1 MVRKWVA
8 EGRIRRFESGG
19 IEAMVRSWQYF
30 TGPVYRLCKLTEIV
44 VGLSNTCLR
53 PANVHQEQFSR
64 CFLHKQDAVMA
75 SSYNTVR

>member
-1 MVRKWVA
+1 MARKWVA

-44 VGLSNTCLR
+44 VGLSNACLR